1 MAKKTPRDKV
11 LDSINDYFALKESN
25 PTHLAMGI
33 LNTRED
39 VQLGMFNVA
48 LDIIFEVADRG
59 LEGHYINHPRM
70 EHNSTVARTM
80 TNRL

>member
-1 MAKKTPRDKV
+1 MARKTPRDKV

-33 LNTRED
+33 LNSSEET
-39 VQLGMFNVA
+39 QLGMFTVA

-70 EHNSTVARTM
+70 EHNSIVARTM
-80 TNRL
+80 TDRM